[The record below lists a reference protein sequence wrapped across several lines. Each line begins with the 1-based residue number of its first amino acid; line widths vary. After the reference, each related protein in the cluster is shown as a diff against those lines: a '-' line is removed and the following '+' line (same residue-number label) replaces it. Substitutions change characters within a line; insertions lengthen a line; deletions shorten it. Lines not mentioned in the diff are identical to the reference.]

1 MASSSAQSRNWFLS
15 RIKCQQPFFFFLTLW
30 TDLPTRCGN
39 WGLKWKSYTCHLPAS
54 VSPACIR
61 CKTLNRGAP
70 VYNSLHKKLTFV
82 LGAMLSQLVCMSW
95 GRELQFLTGTQQHQ
109 IEPPAETY
117 RQGETGA
124 ALRWLAWRVSWTEK
138 PGRLQSTGLQRVR
151 HNWATNTQ
159 HMIKS
164 VTLSLECRFQKG
176 EKSRMTCSLLYSQ
189 YLEQGLPHSGQ

>member
-1 MASSSAQSRNWFLS
+1 MKKLY
-15 RIKCQQPFFFFLTLW
+15 
-30 TDLPTRCGN
+30 LP
-39 WGLKWKSYTCHLPAS
+39 
-54 VSPACIR
+54 PACIR

-82 LGAMLSQLVCMSW
+82 LGAMLSQLVCMSR

-109 IEPPAETY
+109 REPPAETY
-117 RQGETGA
+117 RKERPEQPWDDLRGEFPGA

-164 VTLSLECRFQKG
+164 VTLSLECSFRKA
-176 EKSRMTCSLLYSQ
+176 RSLIWLVHCCIPST
-189 YLEQGLPHSGQ
+189 